1 MEWNQ
6 VAENIFYG
14 LSSLTVLWMG
24 YSFADVKQS
33 IKDMAESVTELNI
46 KIAMLLE
53 RTDGHEKRISRLEDK
68 DE

>member
-14 LSSLTVLWMG
+14 LSSLTILWVG
-24 YSFADVKQS
+24 YSFSDVKKS
-33 IKDMAESVTELNI
+33 IHEMSESVTQLNI
-46 KIAMLLE
+46 KIATLLE

-68 DE
+68 DD

>member
-1 MEWNQ
+1 MDWNQ

-14 LSSLTVLWMG
+14 LSSLTVLWVG
-24 YSFADVKQS
+24 YSFSDVKSS
-33 IKDMAESVTELNI
+33 IKEMSHSVSELNV

>member
-14 LSSLTVLWMG
+14 LSSLTILWVG
-24 YSFADVKQS
+24 YSFSDVKAS
-33 IKDMAESVTELNI
+33 IHEMSKSVSELNV
-46 KIAMLLE
+46 KIATLLE

-68 DE
+68 EE